1 MAAKFL
7 KVEEFFEGY
16 QGWGKVTTLN
26 SCVLDG
32 ARKALKLVLNHDNG
46 TTSNALLQFVQRDT
60 LRVRWNPVEGPHV
73 YSANNTRCVV
83 MDTMEELQAVLAESE
98 PVEVQPV
105 GGAAGGRVGVQS
117 RGPDGVI
124 YMKVLIERDP
134 FQITVYACDTGTDV
148 KVWRTAV
155 PGLYFTPHG
164 ADDHCIVQAVCKPAT
179 ARYIGFGE
187 QGGKTLCKNTGR
199 VTFFNYDNM
208 RYRQVYN
215 RGPLDGR
222 EPLYHSDPFFME
234 FNGNPD
240 RDDLYGL
247 FVDNPSQTLMD
258 IGYLNTGRY
267 LLGTSFGDLDYY
279 LILGHSAKE
288 VLNDFTA
295 IVGRPRL
302 HPGTRSASTK
312 AATDTRSRATSTGSW
327 VSTASTSTRW
337 TGSTSTWTSRTT
349 TRRSR
354 STRTRATSQIRSRCS
369 LGFGLRVSSA
379 APTSRRSSATVTRAS
394 RPTPTG
400 RIKAISSKTSG
411 STRRTRA
418 RRATSTTKA
427 GSRRVNPSTTESTT
441 STPGTRTSGRFITGD
456 TRGTTG
462 HYPDLGRK
470 EVRRWWRTVPAPLR
484 PRPRNG
490 LAGHDDAGD
499 S

>member
-1 MAAKFL
+1 M
-7 KVEEFFEGY
+7 
-16 QGWGKVTTLN
+16 
-26 SCVLDG
+26 
-32 ARKALKLVLNHDNG
+32 
-46 TTSNALLQFVQRDT
+46 
-60 LRVRWNPVEGPHV
+60 
-73 YSANNTRCVV
+73 
-83 MDTMEELQAVLAESE
+83 
-98 PVEVQPV
+98 
-105 GGAAGGRVGVQS
+105 
-117 RGPDGVI
+117 
-124 YMKVLIERDP
+124 
-134 FQITVYACDTGTDV
+134 
-148 KVWRTAV
+148 
-155 PGLYFTPHG
+155 
-164 ADDHCIVQAVCKPAT
+164 
-179 ARYIGFGE
+179 
-187 QGGKTLCKNTGR
+187 CKNTGR

-302 HPGTRSASTK
+302 HPRYA
-312 AATDTRSRATSTGSW
+312 
-327 VSTASTSTRW
+327 
-337 TGSTSTWTSRTT
+337 
-349 TRRSR
+349 
-354 STRTRATSQIRSRCS
+354 
-369 LGFGLRVSSA
+369 LGFHQGCYGYEKSSDLDWVVGQYRKYQYPLDGLHIDVDIQNNYQTFTVNENEGHFPNPQQMFARLRAQGVKCSTNITPIISNRDPSFATYTDGKNKGYFIEDKRVD
-379 APTSRRSSATVTRAS
+379 PTD
-394 RPTPTG
+394 P
-400 RIKAISSKTSG
+400 
-411 STRRTRA
+411 A

-441 STPGTRTSGRFITGD
+441 STPGTRTSGRFITE
-456 TRGTTG
+456 TPVARPGTTRTSA
-462 HYPDLGRK
+462 GRRSADG
-470 EVRRWWRTVPAPLR
+470 RRAVPAPLR